1 MARGINKVILVGNLG
16 SDPEVKYMPS
26 GSAVANVSL
35 ATADSW
41 KDKNTG
47 QQQDRTEWHRVVF
60 FNRLAEIVGEYLKKG
75 SQVYV
80 EGRLQTRKWQ
90 DKQGVDR
97 YTTEIVAS
105 DMQMLGGRADG
116 GGGQNYG
123 GGSGGGYSSQP
134 QQQPQNGT
142 SSSNSGSGAYEQRFP
157 VYLGI
162 SFRRPPR

>member
-16 SDPEVKYMPS
+16 ADPEVKYMPS
-26 GSAVANVSL
+26 GSAVANISL
-35 ATADSW
+35 ATTDSW

-97 YTTEIVAS
+97 YTTEVVAN
-105 DMQMLGGRADG
+105 DMQMLGGRG
-116 GGGQNYG
+116 GDTGGSANYG
-123 GGSGGGYSSQP
+123 GGGYSQP
-134 QQQPQNGT
+134 QQQQSQGAQT
-142 SSSNSGSGAYEQRFP
+142 S
-157 VYLGI
+157 
-162 SFRRPPR
+162 RPPEPEFDDDVPF